1 MEKLTPM
8 LKQYMEVKE
17 ANPDALVMF
26 RLGDFYELFF
36 DDAKIASLELD
47 LVLTGRAAGDNQRA
61 PMCGVPHHAA
71 GGYIQKL
78 VDRGFK
84 VAIVEQME
92 DPSTAVG
99 LVKRDVVKIVT
110 PGTMVDELI
119 EDKDRHYIASIE
131 HFAGNYTLLL
141 CELIS
146 GQLELHT
153 IKADSSLLK
162 ATILKY
168 QIRELVTSS
177 HLDARSLQVIR
188 AIPYLTLSYCDE
200 VDIDEAYLKQVHK
213 IEDEQKRRVY
223 GRLLQYLLRTQKRS
237 LYHLKEVVD
246 TSTQKFMRMDYSTM
260 LNLELVEA
268 LRNQGKNNTL
278 FSFLDQCKTSMGS
291 RLLKDWIMH
300 PLFDLEMILK
310 RQAQIEYLLKDFIK
324 YDRLIERLNVCYDV
338 QRLVGRVSFGSA
350 NPQDLMRLR
359 QTLNQVPEIL
369 SLVDD
374 PIFEPLNKID
384 PLNELT
390 QILNDALND
399 ECPPT
404 LKDGN
409 IFRTGYHEQLDELR
423 DIQNSGQKWLLAFEA
438 QERERTQIKNLKIG
452 YNRVFGYYIEVFKGN
467 IPMIKDEFMYV
478 RKQTLSNQERFITP
492 ELKEMEDKI
501 LHAYD
506 RSLKLEQDLFNA
518 LIERIRLNLFEL
530 QAIADALSHFDVVS
544 ALCRIAKDHHYVKP
558 TFHEGFDCVIKEA
571 RHPILETKT
580 KYVSNTTEMNQA
592 QMIHILTGPNMGGK
606 STYMRQLALV
616 IILAQMGSYVPAK
629 KAELPLIDAL
639 FTRMGASDDILS
651 GQSTFMVEMIEANT
665 ALQNAT
671 KDSLVLFDEIGR
683 GTSTFDG
690 MALAQAM
697 VEYLATV
704 VKCKTI
710 FSTHYHE
717 LTQLEHSLSQVKN
730 MHVEVFEE
738 NNEVTFLYRVKHG
751 RADRSYGVNV
761 ARLAHLPNAIID
773 RAGQLITE
781 LESKKRVV
789 QQSMAIVEMVTIP
802 KELQRVEADL
812 KKLDINQTTPLEA
825 LAYLDAWKKQMKD

>member
-36 DDAKIASLELD
+36 EDAKIASLELD

-131 HFAGNYTLLL
+131 HFAGDYTLLL

-200 VDIDEAYLKQVHK
+200 VDIGETYLKQVHK

-300 PLFDLEMILK
+300 PLYDLEMILK

-324 YDRLIERLNVCYDV
+324 YDRLIERLNLCYDV

-369 SLVDD
+369 SLVED

-452 YNRVFGYYIEVFKGN
+452 YNRVFGYYIEVSKGN

-518 LIERIRLNLFEL
+518 LVERIRLNLFEL

-580 KYVSNTTEMNQA
+580 KYVSNSTEMNQA

>member
-36 DDAKIASLELD
+36 EDAKIASLELD

-177 HLDARSLQVIR
+177 HLDAHSLQVIR
-188 AIPYLTLSYCDE
+188 SIPYLTLSYCDE

-324 YDRLIERLNVCYDV
+324 YDRLIERLNLCYDV

-369 SLVDD
+369 SLVED

-452 YNRVFGYYIEVFKGN
+452 YNRVFGYYIEVSKGN

-530 QAIADALSHFDVVS
+530 QSIADALSHFDVVS

-580 KYVSNTTEMNQA
+580 KYVSNSTEMNQA

>member
-324 YDRLIERLNVCYDV
+324 YDRLIERLNLCYDV

-369 SLVDD
+369 SLVED

-580 KYVSNTTEMNQA
+580 KYVSNSTEMNQA

>member
-8 LKQYMEVKE
+8 LKQYMDVKE

-36 DDAKIASLELD
+36 EDAKIASLELD

-92 DPSTAVG
+92 DPSVAVG

-131 HFAGNYTLLL
+131 HFAGEYTLLL

-146 GQLELHT
+146 GQLELHNF
-153 IKADSSLLK
+153 KADASLLR

-168 QIRELVTSS
+168 QIRELVSSS

-188 AIPYLTLSYCDE
+188 SIPYLTLSYCDE
-200 VDIDEAYLKQVHK
+200 LEIDEAYLKQVAK
-213 IEDEQKRRVY
+213 ITDEQKRRVY

-246 TSTQKFMRMDYSTM
+246 TSMQKFMRMDYATM

-278 FSFLDQCKTSMGS
+278 FSFLDQCRTSMGS

-300 PLFDLEMILK
+300 PLYDLDAILK
-310 RQAQIEYLLKDFIK
+310 RQAQIEYLLKDYIK
-324 YDRLIERLNVCYDV
+324 FDRLQERLNLCYDV

-369 SLVDD
+369 SLMDD
-374 PIFEPLNKID
+374 SVFVPLNQIN
-384 PLNELT
+384 PLHELT

-409 IFRTGYHEQLDELR
+409 IFRTGYHEHLDELR
-423 DIQNSGQKWLLAFEA
+423 DIQNSGQKWLLEFEA

-452 YNRVFGYYIEVFKGN
+452 YNRVFGYYIEVSKGN
-467 IPMIKDEFMYV
+467 ISMIKDEFMYV

-506 RSLKLEQDLFNA
+506 RSLKLEQDLFTA
-518 LIERIRLNLFEL
+518 LIDRIRLNLFEL

-544 ALCRIAKDHHYVKP
+544 SLCRIAKDHHYIKP
-558 TFHEGFDCVIKEA
+558 NFHAGFDCAIKEA

-580 KYVSNTTEMNQA
+580 KYVSNSTEMSQS

-629 KAELPLIDAL
+629 KADLPLIDAL

-671 KDSLVLFDEIGR
+671 QDSLVLFDEIGR

-717 LTQLEHSLSQVKN
+717 LTQLEHSLPQVKN

-761 ARLAHLPNAIID
+761 ARLAHLPSAIID

-802 KELQRVEADL
+802 KALQHIEADL
-812 KKLDINQTTPLEA
+812 KQIDINQTTPLEA

>member
-36 DDAKIASLELD
+36 EDAKVASLELN
-47 LVLTGRAAGDNQRA
+47 LVLTGRAAGDHQRA

-71 GGYIQKL
+71 RGYIQKL

-84 VAIVEQME
+84 VAIVEQVE
-92 DPSTAVG
+92 DPATAVG
-99 LVKRDVVKIVT
+99 LVKREVVKIVT

-119 EDKDRHYIASIE
+119 EDKNRHYIASVE
-131 HFAGNYTLLL
+131 HFAGTYTLLL

-146 GQLELHT
+146 GQLELHSL
-153 IKADSSLLK
+153 KAEGTLLK
-162 ATILKY
+162 ATIMKY

-177 HLDARSLQVIR
+177 HIDPRSLQVIR
-188 AIPYLTLSYCDE
+188 SIPYLTLSYCDAIN
-200 VDIDEAYLKQVHK
+200 IDEAYLKQVAK
-213 IEDEQKRRVY
+213 ITEEQKRRVY

-237 LYHLKEVVD
+237 LYHLKEIVD
-246 TSTQKFMRMDYSTM
+246 ISLQKFMRMDYGTI
-260 LNLELVEA
+260 LNLELVDA

-278 FSFLDQCKTSMGS
+278 FSFLDQCRTAMGS
-291 RLLKDWIMH
+291 RLLKDWVMH
-300 PLFDLEMILK
+300 PLFDLKMILK
-310 RQAQIEYLLKDFIK
+310 RQAQIEHLLKDFIK
-324 YDRLIERLNVCYDV
+324 YDRLQERLKLCYDV

-350 NPQDLMRLR
+350 NPQDLIRLR

-369 SLVDD
+369 SLMKHA
-374 PIFEPLNKID
+374 IFAPLNQID
-384 PLNELT
+384 PLSELT
-390 QILNDALND
+390 QILNDALKD

-409 IFRTGYHEQLDELR
+409 IFRMGYHEQLDELR
-423 DIQNSGQKWLLAFEA
+423 DVQNSGQKWLLEFEA
-438 QERERTQIKNLKIG
+438 RERERTQIKNLKIG
-452 YNRVFGYYIEVFKGN
+452 YNRVFGYYIEISKGN
-467 IPMIKDEFMYV
+467 ISMIKDEFKYV

-501 LHAYD
+501 LHAYE
-506 RSLKLEQDLFNA
+506 RSLKLEQDLFTA
-518 LIERIRLNLFEL
+518 LNERIRLNLFEI
-530 QAIADALSHFDVVS
+530 QAIADALSHFDVIS
-544 ALCRIAKDHHYVKP
+544 ALCRIARDHHYVKP
-558 TFHEGFDCVIKEA
+558 SFHEGFDCVIKEA

-580 KYVSNTTEMNQA
+580 KYVSNSTEMNQA

-616 IILAQMGSYVPAK
+616 IILAQIGSYVPAK
-629 KAELPLIDAL
+629 KADLPLIDAL

-651 GQSTFMVEMIEANT
+651 GQSTFMVEMIEANA
-665 ALQNAT
+665 ALQNAS
-671 KDSLVLFDEIGR
+671 KNSLVLFDEIGR

-704 VKCKTI
+704 VQCKTV

-717 LTQLEHSLSQVKN
+717 LTQLEHSLPQVKN
-730 MHVEVFEE
+730 MHVEVFEKS
-738 NNEVTFLYRVKHG
+738 NEVTFLYRVKHG

-773 RAGQLITE
+773 RAGQLIIE

-789 QQSMAIVEMVTIP
+789 QQSMAIVEMITIP
-802 KELQRVEADL
+802 KALQQVESDL
-812 KKLDINQTTPLEA
+812 KQLDINQTTPLEA

>member
-36 DDAKIASLELD
+36 EDAKIASLELD

-324 YDRLIERLNVCYDV
+324 YDRLIERLNLCYDV

-452 YNRVFGYYIEVFKGN
+452 YNRVFGYYIEVSKGN

-580 KYVSNTTEMNQA
+580 KYVSNSTEMNQA

>member
-324 YDRLIERLNVCYDV
+324 YDRLIERLNLCYDV

-369 SLVDD
+369 SLVED
-374 PIFEPLNKID
+374 PIFDPLNKID

-452 YNRVFGYYIEVFKGN
+452 YNRVFGYYIEVSKGN

-580 KYVSNTTEMNQA
+580 KYVSNSTEMNQA

>member
-36 DDAKIASLELD
+36 EDAKIASLELD

-131 HFAGNYTLLL
+131 HYAGNYTLLL

-324 YDRLIERLNVCYDV
+324 YDRLIERLNLCYDV

-369 SLVDD
+369 SLVED

-452 YNRVFGYYIEVFKGN
+452 YNRVFGYYIEVSKGN

-580 KYVSNTTEMNQA
+580 KYVSNSTEMNQA

>member
-177 HLDARSLQVIR
+177 HLDAHSLQVIR
-188 AIPYLTLSYCDE
+188 SIPYLTLSYCDE

-300 PLFDLEMILK
+300 PLYDLEMILK

-324 YDRLIERLNVCYDV
+324 FDRLQERLKLCYDV

-369 SLVDD
+369 SLVEDS
-374 PIFEPLNKID
+374 IFDPLNKID

-452 YNRVFGYYIEVFKGN
+452 YNRVFGYYIEVSKGN
-467 IPMIKDEFMYV
+467 ISMIKDEFMYV

-518 LIERIRLNLFEL
+518 LVERIRLNLFEL

-544 ALCRIAKDHHYVKP
+544 ALRRIAKDHHYVKP

-580 KYVSNTTEMNQA
+580 KYVSNSTEMNQA

-671 KDSLVLFDEIGR
+671 KDSLALFDEIGR

-717 LTQLEHSLSQVKN
+717 LTQLEHSLPQVKN

>member
-324 YDRLIERLNVCYDV
+324 YDRLIERLNLCYDV

-369 SLVDD
+369 SLVED

-452 YNRVFGYYIEVFKGN
+452 YNRVFGYYIEVSKGN

-580 KYVSNTTEMNQA
+580 KYVSNSTEMNQA

>member
-131 HFAGNYTLLL
+131 HFAGDYTLLL

-153 IKADSSLLK
+153 IKAESALLK

-188 AIPYLTLSYCDE
+188 AIPYLTLSFCDE
-200 VDIDEAYLKQVHK
+200 VDIDEAYLKQVVK

-237 LYHLKEVVD
+237 LFHLKEVVD

-300 PLFDLEMILK
+300 PLYDLEMILK

-324 YDRLIERLNVCYDV
+324 YDRLQERLKLCFDV
-338 QRLVGRVSFGSA
+338 QRLVGKVSFGSA

-369 SLVDD
+369 SLVEDQ
-374 PIFEPLNKID
+374 IFDPLNKID

-409 IFRTGYHEQLDELR
+409 IFRTGYYEQLDELR
-423 DIQNSGQKWLLAFEA
+423 DIQNSGQKWLLEFEA

-452 YNRVFGYYIEVFKGN
+452 YNRVFGYYIEVSKGN
-467 IPMIKDEFMYV
+467 IPMIKEEFMYV

-518 LIERIRLNLFEL
+518 LIERIRLNLFEI

-558 TFHEGFDCVIKEA
+558 TFHEGFDCAIKEA

-580 KYVSNTTEMNQA
+580 KYVSNSTEMNQA

-616 IILAQMGSYVPAK
+616 VILAQMGSFVPAK
-629 KAELPLIDAL
+629 KADLPLIDAL

-717 LTQLEHSLSQVKN
+717 LTQLEHSLSQIKN

-802 KELQRVEADL
+802 KELQRIEADL
-812 KKLDINQTTPLEA
+812 KNLNVNQTTPLEA

>member
-36 DDAKIASLELD
+36 DDAKIASSELN

-300 PLFDLEMILK
+300 PLYDLEMILK

-324 YDRLIERLNVCYDV
+324 YDRLIERLNLCYDV

-369 SLVDD
+369 SLVED

-452 YNRVFGYYIEVFKGN
+452 YNRVFGYYIEVSKGN

-580 KYVSNTTEMNQA
+580 KYVSNSTEMNQA

>member
-36 DDAKIASLELD
+36 EDAKIASLELD

-518 LIERIRLNLFEL
+518 LVERIRLNLFEL

-580 KYVSNTTEMNQA
+580 KYVSNSTEMNQA

-751 RADRSYGVNV
+751 CADRSYGVNV

>member
-36 DDAKIASLELD
+36 EDAKIASSELD

-324 YDRLIERLNVCYDV
+324 YDRLIERLNLCYDV

-369 SLVDD
+369 SLVED

-452 YNRVFGYYIEVFKGN
+452 YNRVFGYYIEVSKGN

-580 KYVSNTTEMNQA
+580 KYVSNSTEMNQA

-717 LTQLEHSLSQVKN
+717 LTQLEHSLPQVKN

-789 QQSMAIVEMVTIP
+789 QQSMAIVEMVTPIFAP
-802 KELQRVEADL
+802 FRKVPPAPARV
-812 KKLDINQTTPLEA
+812 
-825 LAYLDAWKKQMKD
+825 

>member
-36 DDAKIASLELD
+36 EDAKIASLELD

-324 YDRLIERLNVCYDV
+324 YDRLIERLNLCYDV

-369 SLVDD
+369 SLVED

-452 YNRVFGYYIEVFKGN
+452 YNRVFGYYIEVSKGN

-580 KYVSNTTEMNQA
+580 KYVSNSTEMNQA

-717 LTQLEHSLSQVKN
+717 LTQVEHSLSQVKN

>member
-131 HFAGNYTLLL
+131 HFAGDYTLLL

-153 IKADSSLLK
+153 IKAESALLK

-188 AIPYLTLSYCDE
+188 AIPYLTLSFCDE
-200 VDIDEAYLKQVHK
+200 VDIDEAYLKQVVK

-237 LYHLKEVVD
+237 LFHLKEVVD

-260 LNLELVEA
+260 LNLELVET

-300 PLFDLEMILK
+300 PLYDLEMILK

-324 YDRLIERLNVCYDV
+324 YDRLQERLKLCFDV
-338 QRLVGRVSFGSA
+338 QRLVGKVSFGSA

-369 SLVDD
+369 SLVEDQ
-374 PIFEPLNKID
+374 IFDPLNKID

-409 IFRTGYHEQLDELR
+409 IFRTGYYEQLDELR
-423 DIQNSGQKWLLAFEA
+423 DIQNSGQKWLLEFEA

-452 YNRVFGYYIEVFKGN
+452 YNRVFGYYIEVSKGN
-467 IPMIKDEFMYV
+467 IPMIKEEFMYV

-518 LIERIRLNLFEL
+518 LIERIRLNLFEI
-530 QAIADALSHFDVVS
+530 QAIADALSHFDVIS

-558 TFHEGFDCVIKEA
+558 TFHEGFDCAIKEA

-580 KYVSNTTEMNQA
+580 KYVSNSTEMNQA

-616 IILAQMGSYVPAK
+616 VILAQMGSFVPAK
-629 KAELPLIDAL
+629 KADLPLIDAL

-717 LTQLEHSLSQVKN
+717 LTQLEHSLSQIKN

-802 KELQRVEADL
+802 KELQRIEADL
-812 KKLDINQTTPLEA
+812 KNLNVNQTTPLEA

>member
-36 DDAKIASLELD
+36 EDAKIASLELD

-119 EDKDRHYIASIE
+119 EDKDRHYIASIG

-324 YDRLIERLNVCYDV
+324 YDRLIERLNLCYDV

-369 SLVDD
+369 SLVED
-374 PIFEPLNKID
+374 PIFDPLNKID

-452 YNRVFGYYIEVFKGN
+452 YNRVFGYYIEVSKGN

-580 KYVSNTTEMNQA
+580 KYVSNSTEMNQA

>member
-200 VDIDEAYLKQVHK
+200 VDIGETYLKQVHK

-300 PLFDLEMILK
+300 PLYDIEMILK

-324 YDRLIERLNVCYDV
+324 HDRLIERLNLCYDV

-369 SLVDD
+369 SLVED
-374 PIFEPLNKID
+374 PIFDPLNKID

-423 DIQNSGQKWLLAFEA
+423 DVQNSGQKWLLAFEA

-452 YNRVFGYYIEVFKGN
+452 YNRVFGYYIEVSKGN

-506 RSLKLEQDLFNA
+506 RSLKLELDLFNA

-544 ALCRIAKDHHYVKP
+544 ALCRIAKDHHYIKP
-558 TFHEGFDCVIKEA
+558 TFHDGFDCVIKEA

-580 KYVSNTTEMNQA
+580 KYVSNSTEMNQA

-616 IILAQMGSYVPAK
+616 IILAQMGAYVPAK
-629 KAELPLIDAL
+629 RADLPLIDAL

-825 LAYLDAWKKQMKD
+825 LAYLNAWKKQMKD

>member
-17 ANPDALVMF
+17 ANPDTLVMF

-110 PGTMVDELI
+110 PGTMVEELV

-153 IKADSSLLK
+153 IKADRSLLK

-188 AIPYLTLSYCDE
+188 SIPYLTLSYCDE

-268 LRNQGKNNTL
+268 QRNQGKNNTL

-300 PLFDLEMILK
+300 PLYDLEMILK

-324 YDRLIERLNVCYDV
+324 YDRLQERLKLCYDV

-369 SLVDD
+369 SIVEDA
-374 PIFEPLNKID
+374 IFAPLNQID

-390 QILNDALND
+390 QILNDALNE

-423 DIQNSGQKWLLAFEA
+423 DIQNSGQKWLLEFEA
-438 QERERTQIKNLKIG
+438 QERERTQIRNLKIG
-452 YNRVFGYYIEVFKGN
+452 YNRVFGYYIEVSKGN
-467 IPMIKDEFMYV
+467 VHMIKDEFMYV

-501 LHAYD
+501 LHAFD
-506 RSLKLEQDLFNA
+506 RSLKLEQELFNA

-558 TFHEGFDCVIKEA
+558 TFHEDFDCAIKEA

-580 KYVSNTTEMNQA
+580 KYVSNSTEMNQA

-616 IILAQMGSYVPAK
+616 MILAQMGSYVPAK
-629 KAELPLIDAL
+629 KADLPLIDAL

-697 VEYLATV
+697 VEYLATI

-717 LTQLEHSLSQVKN
+717 LTQLEHSLPQVKN

-802 KELQRVEADL
+802 KALQQVEADL
-812 KKLDINQTTPLEA
+812 KQVDINQTTPLEA

>member
-324 YDRLIERLNVCYDV
+324 YDRLIECLNLCYDV

-369 SLVDD
+369 SLVED

-452 YNRVFGYYIEVFKGN
+452 YNRVFGYYIEVSKGN

-518 LIERIRLNLFEL
+518 LIEQIRLSLFEL

-580 KYVSNTTEMNQA
+580 KYVSNSTEINQV

-629 KAELPLIDAL
+629 KADLPLIDAL

-717 LTQLEHSLSQVKN
+717 LTQLEHSLQQVKN

>member
-200 VDIDEAYLKQVHK
+200 VEIDEAYLKQVHK

-324 YDRLIERLNVCYDV
+324 YDRLIERLNLCYDV

-369 SLVDD
+369 SLVED

>member
-110 PGTMVDELI
+110 PGTMVDELV

-131 HFAGNYTLLL
+131 HFAGSYTLLL

-153 IKADSSLLK
+153 IKTDSSLLK

-168 QIRELVTSS
+168 QIREIVTSS

-188 AIPYLTLSYCDE
+188 SIPYLTLSYCDE

-213 IEDEQKRRVY
+213 IVDEQKRRVY

-278 FSFLDQCKTSMGS
+278 FSFLDLCKTSMGS

-300 PLFDLEMILK
+300 PLYDLEMILK

-324 YDRLIERLNVCYDV
+324 YDRLQERLKLCYDV

-369 SLVDD
+369 SVVEDT
-374 PIFEPLNKID
+374 IFAPLNQID

-390 QILNDALND
+390 QILNDALNE

-409 IFRTGYHEQLDELR
+409 IFRTGYHAQLDELR
-423 DIQNSGQKWLLAFEA
+423 DIQNSGQKWLLEFEA

-452 YNRVFGYYIEVFKGN
+452 YNRVFGYYIEVSKGN
-467 IPMIKDEFMYV
+467 IHMIKDEFMYV

-501 LHAYD
+501 LHAFD
-506 RSLKLEQDLFNA
+506 RSLKLEQELFNA
-518 LIERIRLNLFEL
+518 LIDRIRLNLFEL

-558 TFHEGFDCVIKEA
+558 SFHEGFDCAIKEA

-580 KYVSNTTEMNQA
+580 KYVSNSTEMNQA

-629 KAELPLIDAL
+629 KADLPLIDAL

-697 VEYLATV
+697 VEYLATI

-717 LTQLEHSLSQVKN
+717 LTQLEHSLPQVKN

-802 KELQRVEADL
+802 KALQQVESDL
-812 KKLDINQTTPLEA
+812 KQVDINQTTPLEA

>member
-36 DDAKIASLELD
+36 EDAKIASLELD

-92 DPSTAVG
+92 DPATAVG

-131 HFAGNYTLLL
+131 HFAGAYTLLL

-146 GQLELHT
+146 GQLELHA
-153 IKADSSLLK
+153 IKADGALLK
-162 ATILKY
+162 ATIMKY

-188 AIPYLTLSYCDE
+188 SIPYLTLSYCDE
-200 VDIDEAYLKQVHK
+200 VEIDEGYLKQVHN
-213 IEDEQKRRVY
+213 ISDEQKRRVY

-246 TSTQKFMRMDYSTM
+246 TSTQKFMRMDYGTM

-300 PLFDLEMILK
+300 PLYDLDKIIN
-310 RQAQIEYLLKDFIK
+310 RQDQIEHLLKDFIK
-324 YDRLIERLNVCYDV
+324 YDRLQERLKLCYDV

-369 SLVDD
+369 SLLDAS
-374 PIFEPLNKID
+374 IFNPLNRID
-384 PLNELT
+384 PLSELT

-399 ECPPT
+399 ELPPN

-409 IFRTGYHEQLDELR
+409 VFRHGYHEQLDELR
-423 DIQNSGQKWLLAFEA
+423 DIQNSGQKWLLDFEA

-452 YNRVFGYYIEVFKGN
+452 YNRVFGYYIEVSKGN

-518 LIERIRLNLFEL
+518 LIERIRMNLFEL

-558 TFHEGFDCVIKEA
+558 SFHEGFDCVIKEA

-580 KYVSNTTEMNQA
+580 KYVSNSTEMHQA

-606 STYMRQLALV
+606 STYMRQFALV

-629 KAELPLIDAL
+629 KADLPLIDAL

-717 LTQLEHSLSQVKN
+717 LTQLEHSLPQVKN

-802 KELQRVEADL
+802 KALQQVESDL
-812 KKLDINQTTPLEA
+812 KQIDINQTTPLEA
-825 LAYLDAWKKQMKD
+825 WAYLDAWKKQMKD

>member
-36 DDAKIASLELD
+36 EDAKIASLELD

-300 PLFDLEMILK
+300 PLYDLEMILK

-324 YDRLIERLNVCYDV
+324 YDRLIERLNLCYDV

-369 SLVDD
+369 SLVED

-452 YNRVFGYYIEVFKGN
+452 YNRVFGYYIEVSKGN

-580 KYVSNTTEMNQA
+580 KYVSNSTEMNQA

>member
-324 YDRLIERLNVCYDV
+324 YDRLIERLNLCYDV

-580 KYVSNTTEMNQA
+580 KYVSNSTEMNQA

-812 KKLDINQTTPLEA
+812 KKMDINQTTPLEA

>member
-324 YDRLIERLNVCYDV
+324 YDRLIERLNLCYDV

-369 SLVDD
+369 SLVED

-438 QERERTQIKNLKIG
+438 QERERTQIKNLRIG
-452 YNRVFGYYIEVFKGN
+452 YNRVFGYYIEVSKGN

-580 KYVSNTTEMNQA
+580 KYVSNSTEMNQA

>member
-36 DDAKIASLELD
+36 EDAKIASLELD

-324 YDRLIERLNVCYDV
+324 YDRLIERLNLCYDV

-369 SLVDD
+369 SLVED

-452 YNRVFGYYIEVFKGN
+452 YNRVFGYYIEVSKGN

>member
-36 DDAKIASLELD
+36 EDAKIASLELD

-324 YDRLIERLNVCYDV
+324 YDRLIERLNLCYDV

-369 SLVDD
+369 SLVED

-423 DIQNSGQKWLLAFEA
+423 DIQNSGQKWLLEFEA

-452 YNRVFGYYIEVFKGN
+452 YNRVFGYYIEVSKGN
-467 IPMIKDEFMYV
+467 ISMIKDEFMYV

-580 KYVSNTTEMNQA
+580 KYVSNSTEMNQA

>member
-153 IKADSSLLK
+153 IKAENALLK

-177 HLDARSLQVIR
+177 HLDAHSLQVIR
-188 AIPYLTLSYCDE
+188 SIPYLTLSYCDE

-223 GRLLQYLLRTQKRS
+223 GRLLQYLLGTQKRS

-300 PLFDLEMILK
+300 PLYDLEMILK

-324 YDRLIERLNVCYDV
+324 YDRLQERLKLCYDV

-369 SLVDD
+369 SLVED

-452 YNRVFGYYIEVFKGN
+452 YNRVFGYYIEVSKGN

-518 LIERIRLNLFEL
+518 LIDRIRLNLFEL

-558 TFHEGFDCVIKEA
+558 TFLEDFDCVIKEA

-580 KYVSNTTEMNQA
+580 KYVSNSTEMNQA

>member
-110 PGTMVDELI
+110 LGTMVDELI

-324 YDRLIERLNVCYDV
+324 YDRLIERLNLCYDV

>member
-36 DDAKIASLELD
+36 EDAKIASLELD

-300 PLFDLEMILK
+300 PLYDLEMILK

-324 YDRLIERLNVCYDV
+324 YDRLIERLNLCYDV

-369 SLVDD
+369 SLVED

-452 YNRVFGYYIEVFKGN
+452 YNRVFGYYIEVSKGN

-518 LIERIRLNLFEL
+518 LVERIRLNLFEL

-580 KYVSNTTEMNQA
+580 KYVSNSTEMNQA

>member
-131 HFAGNYTLLL
+131 HFAGDYTLLL

-153 IKADSSLLK
+153 IKAESALLK

-188 AIPYLTLSYCDE
+188 AIPYLTLSFCDE
-200 VDIDEAYLKQVHK
+200 VDIDEAYLKQVVK

-237 LYHLKEVVD
+237 LFHLKEVVD

-260 LNLELVEA
+260 LNLELVET

-300 PLFDLEMILK
+300 PLYDLEMILK

-324 YDRLIERLNVCYDV
+324 YDRLQERLKLCFDV
-338 QRLVGRVSFGSA
+338 QRLVGKVSFGSA

-369 SLVDD
+369 GLVEDQ
-374 PIFEPLNKID
+374 IFDPLNKID
-384 PLNELT
+384 SLNELT

-409 IFRTGYHEQLDELR
+409 IFRTGYYEQLDELR
-423 DIQNSGQKWLLAFEA
+423 DIQNSGQTWLLEFEA

-452 YNRVFGYYIEVFKGN
+452 YNRVFGYYIEVSKGN
-467 IPMIKDEFMYV
+467 IPMIKEEFMYV

-518 LIERIRLNLFEL
+518 LIERIRLNLFEI

-558 TFHEGFDCVIKEA
+558 TFHEGFDCAIKEA

-580 KYVSNTTEMNQA
+580 KYVSNSTEMNQA

-616 IILAQMGSYVPAK
+616 VILAQMGSFVPAK
-629 KAELPLIDAL
+629 KADLPLIDAL

-717 LTQLEHSLSQVKN
+717 LTQLEHSLSQIKN

-802 KELQRVEADL
+802 KELQRIEADL
-812 KKLDINQTTPLEA
+812 KNLNVNQTTPLEA

>member
-36 DDAKIASLELD
+36 EDAKVASLELN
-47 LVLTGRAAGDNQRA
+47 LVLTGRAAGDHQRA

-84 VAIVEQME
+84 VAIVEQVE
-92 DPSTAVG
+92 DPATAVG
-99 LVKRDVVKIVT
+99 LVKREVVKIVT

-119 EDKDRHYIASIE
+119 EDKNRHYIASVE
-131 HFAGNYTLLL
+131 HFAGTYTLLL

-146 GQLELHT
+146 GQLELHSL
-153 IKADSSLLK
+153 KAEGTLLK
-162 ATILKY
+162 ATIMKY

-177 HLDARSLQVIR
+177 HIDPRSLQVIR
-188 AIPYLTLSYCDE
+188 SIPYLTLSYCDAIN
-200 VDIDEAYLKQVHK
+200 IDEAYLKQVAK
-213 IEDEQKRRVY
+213 ITDEQKRRVY

-237 LYHLKEVVD
+237 LYHLKEIVD
-246 TSTQKFMRMDYSTM
+246 ISLQKFMRMDYGTI
-260 LNLELVEA
+260 LNLELVDA

-278 FSFLDQCKTSMGS
+278 FSFLDQCRTAMGS
-291 RLLKDWIMH
+291 RLLKDWVMH
-300 PLFDLEMILK
+300 PLFDLKMILK
-310 RQAQIEYLLKDFIK
+310 RQAQIEHLLKDFIK
-324 YDRLIERLNVCYDV
+324 YDRLQERLKLCYDV

-350 NPQDLMRLR
+350 NPQDLIRLR

-369 SLVDD
+369 SLMKHA
-374 PIFEPLNKID
+374 IFAPLNQID
-384 PLNELT
+384 PLSELT
-390 QILNDALND
+390 QILNDALKD

-409 IFRTGYHEQLDELR
+409 IFRMGYHEQLDELR
-423 DIQNSGQKWLLAFEA
+423 DVQNSGQKWLLEFEA
-438 QERERTQIKNLKIG
+438 RERERTQIKNLKIG
-452 YNRVFGYYIEVFKGN
+452 YNRVFGYYIEISKGN
-467 IPMIKDEFMYV
+467 ISMIKDEFKYV

-501 LHAYD
+501 LHAYE
-506 RSLKLEQDLFNA
+506 RSLKLEQDLFTA
-518 LIERIRLNLFEL
+518 LNERIRLNLFEI
-530 QAIADALSHFDVVS
+530 QAIADALSHFDVIS
-544 ALCRIAKDHHYVKP
+544 ALCRIARDHHYVKP
-558 TFHEGFDCVIKEA
+558 SFHEGFDCVIKEA

-580 KYVSNTTEMNQA
+580 KYVSNSTEMNQA

-616 IILAQMGSYVPAK
+616 IILAQIGSYVPAK
-629 KAELPLIDAL
+629 KADLPLIDAL

-651 GQSTFMVEMIEANT
+651 GQSTFMVEMIEANA
-665 ALQNAT
+665 ALQNAS
-671 KDSLVLFDEIGR
+671 KNSLVLFDEIGR

-704 VKCKTI
+704 VQCKTV

-717 LTQLEHSLSQVKN
+717 LTQLEHSLPQVKN
-730 MHVEVFEE
+730 MHVEVFEKS
-738 NNEVTFLYRVKHG
+738 NEVTFLYRVKHG

-773 RAGQLITE
+773 RAGQLIIE

-789 QQSMAIVEMVTIP
+789 QQSMAIVEMITIP
-802 KELQRVEADL
+802 KALQQVESDL
-812 KKLDINQTTPLEA
+812 KQLDINQTTPLEA

>member
-200 VDIDEAYLKQVHK
+200 VDIDEAYFKQVHK

-300 PLFDLEMILK
+300 PLYDLEMILK

-324 YDRLIERLNVCYDV
+324 YDRLIERLNLCYDV

-369 SLVDD
+369 SLVED

-452 YNRVFGYYIEVFKGN
+452 YNRVFGYYIEVSKGN

-580 KYVSNTTEMNQA
+580 KYVSNSTEMNQA

-616 IILAQMGSYVPAK
+616 IILAQMGAYVPAK
-629 KAELPLIDAL
+629 KADLPLIDAL

>member
-324 YDRLIERLNVCYDV
+324 YDRLIERLNLCYDV

-369 SLVDD
+369 SLVED

-452 YNRVFGYYIEVFKGN
+452 YNRVFGYYIEVSKGN

-580 KYVSNTTEMNQA
+580 KYVSNSTEMNQA

-717 LTQLEHSLSQVKN
+717 LTQLEHSLPQVKN

>member
-36 DDAKIASLELD
+36 EDAKVASLELN
-47 LVLTGRAAGDNQRA
+47 LVLTGRAAGDHQRA

-84 VAIVEQME
+84 VAIVEQVE
-92 DPSTAVG
+92 DPATAVG
-99 LVKRDVVKIVT
+99 LVKREVVKIVT

-119 EDKDRHYIASIE
+119 EDKNRHYIASVE
-131 HFAGNYTLLL
+131 HFAGTYTLLL

-146 GQLELHT
+146 GQLELHSL
-153 IKADSSLLK
+153 KAEGTLLK
-162 ATILKY
+162 ATIMKY

-177 HLDARSLQVIR
+177 HIDPRSLQVIR
-188 AIPYLTLSYCDE
+188 SIPYLTLSYCDAIN
-200 VDIDEAYLKQVHK
+200 IDEAYLKQVAK
-213 IEDEQKRRVY
+213 ITEEQKRRVY

-237 LYHLKEVVD
+237 LYHLKEIVD
-246 TSTQKFMRMDYSTM
+246 ISLQKFMRMDYGTI
-260 LNLELVEA
+260 LNLELVDA

-278 FSFLDQCKTSMGS
+278 FSFLDQCRTAMGS
-291 RLLKDWIMH
+291 RLLKDWVMH
-300 PLFDLEMILK
+300 PLFDLKMILK
-310 RQAQIEYLLKDFIK
+310 RQAQIEHLLKDFIK
-324 YDRLIERLNVCYDV
+324 YDRLQERLKLCYDV

-350 NPQDLMRLR
+350 NPQDLIRLR

-369 SLVDD
+369 SLMKHA
-374 PIFEPLNKID
+374 IFAPLNQID
-384 PLNELT
+384 PLSELT
-390 QILNDALND
+390 QILNDALKD

-409 IFRTGYHEQLDELR
+409 IFRMGYHEQLDELR
-423 DIQNSGQKWLLAFEA
+423 DVQNSGQKWLLEFEA
-438 QERERTQIKNLKIG
+438 RERERTQIKNLKIG
-452 YNRVFGYYIEVFKGN
+452 YNRVFGYYIEISKGN
-467 IPMIKDEFMYV
+467 ISMIKDEFKYV

-501 LHAYD
+501 LHAYE
-506 RSLKLEQDLFNA
+506 RSLKLEQDLFTA
-518 LIERIRLNLFEL
+518 LNERIRLNLFEI
-530 QAIADALSHFDVVS
+530 QAIADALSHFDVIS
-544 ALCRIAKDHHYVKP
+544 ALCRIARDHHYVKP
-558 TFHEGFDCVIKEA
+558 SFHEGFDCVIKEA

-580 KYVSNTTEMNQA
+580 KYVSNSTEMNQA

-616 IILAQMGSYVPAK
+616 IILAQIGSYVPAK
-629 KAELPLIDAL
+629 KADLPLIDAL

-651 GQSTFMVEMIEANT
+651 GQSTFMVEMIEANA
-665 ALQNAT
+665 ALQNAS
-671 KDSLVLFDEIGR
+671 KNSLVLFDEIGR

-704 VKCKTI
+704 VQCKTV

-717 LTQLEHSLSQVKN
+717 LTQLEHSLPQVKN
-730 MHVEVFEE
+730 MHVEVFEKS
-738 NNEVTFLYRVKHG
+738 NEVTFLYRVKHG

-773 RAGQLITE
+773 RAGQLIIE

-789 QQSMAIVEMVTIP
+789 QQSMAIVEMITIP
-802 KELQRVEADL
+802 KALQQVESDL
-812 KKLDINQTTPLEA
+812 KQLDINQTTPLEA

>member
-260 LNLELVEA
+260 FNLELVEA

-324 YDRLIERLNVCYDV
+324 YDRLIERLNLCYDV

-369 SLVDD
+369 SLVED

-452 YNRVFGYYIEVFKGN
+452 YNRVFGYYIEVSKGN

-518 LIERIRLNLFEL
+518 LIEQIRLSLFEL

-580 KYVSNTTEMNQA
+580 KYVSNSTEINQV

-629 KAELPLIDAL
+629 KADLPLIDAL

-717 LTQLEHSLSQVKN
+717 LTQLEHSLQQVKN

>member
-36 DDAKIASLELD
+36 DDAKIASSELN

-278 FSFLDQCKTSMGS
+278 FSFLDQSKTSMGS

-300 PLFDLEMILK
+300 PLYDLEMILK
-310 RQAQIEYLLKDFIK
+310 RQAQIEYLLKDFIN
-324 YDRLIERLNVCYDV
+324 YDRLQERLSLCYDV

-369 SLVDD
+369 SLVED

-452 YNRVFGYYIEVFKGN
+452 YNRVFGYYIEVSKGN

-558 TFHEGFDCVIKEA
+558 TFHEDFDCVIKEA

-580 KYVSNTTEMNQA
+580 KYVSNSTEMNQA

-789 QQSMAIVEMVTIP
+789 QQSMAIVEMVTTP

>member
-131 HFAGNYTLLL
+131 HFAGDYTLLL

-153 IKADSSLLK
+153 IKAESALLK

-177 HLDARSLQVIR
+177 YLDARSLQVIR

-200 VDIDEAYLKQVHK
+200 VDIDETYLKQVHK
-213 IEDEQKRRVY
+213 IEDEKKRRVY

-237 LYHLKEVVD
+237 LFHLKEVVD

-300 PLFDLEMILK
+300 PLYDLEMILN
-310 RQAQIEYLLKDFIK
+310 RQTQIEYLLKDFIK
-324 YDRLIERLNVCYDV
+324 YDRLQERLKLCYDV

-369 SLVDD
+369 SLVEDQ
-374 PIFEPLNKID
+374 IFDPLNKID

-423 DIQNSGQKWLLAFEA
+423 DIQNSGQKWLLEFEA

-452 YNRVFGYYIEVFKGN
+452 YNRVFGYYIEVSKGN
-467 IPMIKDEFMYV
+467 ISMIKEEFMYV

-530 QAIADALSHFDVVS
+530 QAIADALSHFDVIS
-544 ALCRIAKDHHYVKP
+544 ALCHIAKDHHYVKP

-580 KYVSNTTEMNQA
+580 KYVSNSTEMHEA

-616 IILAQMGSYVPAK
+616 VILAQMGSYVPAK
-629 KAELPLIDAL
+629 KADLPLIDAL

-717 LTQLEHSLSQVKN
+717 LTQLEHSLTQVKN

-802 KELQRVEADL
+802 KALQRVESDL

>member
-131 HFAGNYTLLL
+131 HFAGKYTLLL

-324 YDRLIERLNVCYDV
+324 YDRLIERLNLCYDV
-338 QRLVGRVSFGSA
+338 QRLVGRVSFGSV

-369 SLVDD
+369 SLVED

-452 YNRVFGYYIEVFKGN
+452 YNRVFGYYIEVSKGN

-518 LIERIRLNLFEL
+518 LIERIRLNLFDL

-580 KYVSNTTEMNQA
+580 KYVSNSTEMNQA

-671 KDSLVLFDEIGR
+671 KDSLALFDEIGR

-717 LTQLEHSLSQVKN
+717 LTQLEHSLPQVKN